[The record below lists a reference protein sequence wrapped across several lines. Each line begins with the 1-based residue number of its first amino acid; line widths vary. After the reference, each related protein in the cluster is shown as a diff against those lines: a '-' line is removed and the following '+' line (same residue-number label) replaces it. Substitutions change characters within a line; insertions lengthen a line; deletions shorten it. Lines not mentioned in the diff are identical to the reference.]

1 MLRTRLVSHYQ
12 LVKILGKGAFGT
24 TYLAKDIQL
33 PGNPQYAIKKLN
45 PNTRDKRL
53 LEVARRLFNAEAHAL
68 EKLGK
73 HEQIPRFVAN
83 FEQNHQFYLVQEFIN
98 GHSLNREL
106 RVGRSWSEYNV
117 IQLLRDCLNI
127 LKFIHD
133 RGIIHRDIKP
143 NNFIRREEDNK
154 LVLIDFGAVKEVI
167 GRNQPFST
175 IGIGTKGYMPPE
187 QARGKPRFNSDI
199 YALGMIALQAL
210 IGMKPKNF
218 PRDGNGEIIWL
229 DRTGNI
235 NQKLVRIINK
245 MIRVNFQERYRSAEI
260 VLRDLNR
267 LNSHIF
273 LFWPDRSF
281 SGKQNSSQIK
291 LPNNLTYNNQ
301 KLLSNSRGNYLSNK
315 ISTNN
320 LKFKFIMTASILM
333 LGAIAFLGQMSFKA
347 RQERQDL
354 GRSVKFN
361 KLVLTRLF

>member
-45 PNTRDKRL
+45 PTTRDKRL

-68 EKLGK
+68 DKLGQ
-73 HEQIPRFVAN
+73 HDRIPRLVAN
-83 FEQNHQFYLVQEFIN
+83 FEQNHRFYLVQEFID
-98 GHSLNREL
+98 GHSLKREL

-133 RGIIHRDIKP
+133 RGMIHRDIKP

-167 GRNQPFST
+167 RQTQPFYT

-199 YALGMIALQAL
+199 YALGIIALQAL
-210 IGMKPKNF
+210 TGMKPKDF
-218 PRDGNGEIIWL
+218 PRDDNGEIIWL

-260 VLRDLNR
+260 VLQDLNR

-273 LFWPDRSF
+273 LPWPDRSF

-291 LPNNLTYNNQ
+291 LPNNLIYNNQ
-301 KLLSNSRGNYLSNK
+301 ELSSNSRENYLSNRT
-315 ISTNN
+315 STNN
-320 LKFKFIMTASILM
+320 LKFKFIITASILI

-347 RQERQDL
+347 RQERRDL
-354 GRSVKFN
+354 GRSATLNAF
-361 KLVLTRLF
+361 VLTRSL